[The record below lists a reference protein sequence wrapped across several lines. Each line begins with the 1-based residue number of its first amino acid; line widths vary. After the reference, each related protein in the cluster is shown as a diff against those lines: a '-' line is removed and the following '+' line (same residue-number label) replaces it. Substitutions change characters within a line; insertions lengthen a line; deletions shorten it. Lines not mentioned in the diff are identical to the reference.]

1 MNPLK
6 SAISF
11 YRVCS
16 IITGVALLL
25 VTCEVILKW
34 GFSQIIVFDSTL
46 RLVPKPID
54 NLALPEGMID
64 LSSMLL
70 VIHGWLYVVYL
81 FADFRVWR
89 LANLKFLDFLII
101 ASGGIIPLSSF
112 FIEGY
117 YHKKL
122 VSAQGGA

>member
-25 VTCEVILKW
+25 VTFEVVLNW
-34 GFSQIIVFDSTL
+34 GFGQVIWFDSTL
-46 RLVPKPID
+46 RLVPKAAD
-54 NLALPEGMID
+54 NIGLPEEGID
-64 LSSMLL
+64 VSKLL
-70 VIHGWLYVVYL
+70 LQIHGLLYVVYL

-89 LANLKFLDFLII
+89 LANLRFLGFLII